1 MNRNKFRHAPLVSF
15 IALAGLLSG
24 CTSEDS
30 LPNVQAR
37 VDEFNKQMMASKDAP
52 KPSEQDMA
60 VIKKAA
66 DDLAKALP
74 DPGLKVGQTAPDFT
88 LTNAYGKPVSLYDK
102 LKAGPVVLVFYRG
115 AWCPY
120 CNIHLHALHE
130 SLPAIQKQ
138 GAQLIT
144 VTPQKPDRSLQQVK
158 KDKYP
163 FEILSDLEYK
173 VAKLYRFHFEVP
185 LELHELYKKKFGL
198 NIEDYNGQG
207 RLGLPVPGT
216 YVISQDGK
224 IVAVHAELDYKKRM
238 EPADIIAALKSI
250 KGQE

>member
-1 MNRNKFRHAPLVSF
+1 MDRRENKVISF
-15 IALAGLLSG
+15 VTFITLALLFSA
-24 CTSEDS
+24 CTSEDR
-30 LPNVQAR
+30 LPNVKAR
-37 VDEFNKQMMASKDAP
+37 VDEFNKQMMANKDAP

-60 VIKKAA
+60 LMKKAA
-66 DDLAKALP
+66 DDLAKTLP

-88 LTNAYGKPVSLYDK
+88 LDNAYGKPVSLYK
-102 LKAGPVVLVFYRG
+102 ELKQGPVVLVFYRG

-130 SLPAIQKQ
+130 SLPAIKKQ

-144 VTPQKPDRSLQQVK
+144 VTPQKPDKSRGQIK
-158 KDKYP
+158 KDNYP

-185 LELHELYKKKFGL
+185 LELHQLYKKKFGL
-198 NIEDYNGQG
+198 DIEDYNGQG

-216 YVISQDGK
+216 YVINTNGR
-224 IVAVHAELDYKKRM
+224 IVAVHADLDYKKRM
-238 EPADIIAALKSI
+238 EPADIIAALKSLNR
-250 KGQE
+250 